1 MAKSPM
7 SKKQLSRTFGIAL
20 SDIEQAIKDGA
31 PVLLP
36 SDAFVNWML
45 AQRGVDHVRN
55 EAA

>member
-7 SKKQLSRTFGIAL
+7 TKKQLSKHYGIAL
-20 SDIEQAIKDGA
+20 SDIEKAVKEGA

-36 SDAFVNWML
+36 SDAFVHWII
-45 AQRGVDHVRN
+45 AQRGVDHDRK